1 MGLPLDK
8 TATVTIEL
16 LEYRLRR
23 IEFVL
28 SGNEEAQSVLQ
39 QAAAQGKGFTTH
51 ARITRLEEALSKLS
65 SKSTIVDQLL
75 RLHAR
80 FPDLFQP
87 TAPEEIPISLTT
99 AELLAVVSSCAST
112 YSIAASRLTT
122 LQNSPIPAAEHS
134 ASLIVLEPRL
144 AEVELEQRLQ
154 AMELAELRS
163 RTAAI
168 IQRWYELGVLGGGEC
183 WTEWEGRVETVE
195 KNIRQ
200 KEVIQAQET
209 LEL

>member
-1 MGLPLDK
+1 M
-8 TATVTIEL
+8 
-16 LEYRLRR
+16 
-23 IEFVL
+23 
-28 SGNEEAQSVLQ
+28 
-39 QAAAQGKGFTTH
+39 
-51 ARITRLEEALSKLS
+51 
-65 SKSTIVDQLL
+65 
-75 RLHAR
+75 
-80 FPDLFQP
+80 
-87 TAPEEIPISLTT
+87 
-99 AELLAVVSSCAST
+99 
-112 YSIAASRLTT
+112 
-122 LQNSPIPAAEHS
+122 
-134 ASLIVLEPRL
+134 LEPRL